1 MPRPYLQ
8 AGLALAALGDGRGGR
23 SRTPRPE
30 LRQFFVRIARRR
42 RSKIARIAVARR
54 LLALAYHALRS
65 ENGCRSYPVNP
76 ATMVE
81 ARSLAVMAS
90 ADGRQFD

>member
-1 MPRPYLQ
+1 MVE
-8 AGLALAALGDGRGGR
+8 AAAHALRD
-23 SRTPRPE
+23 PE

-42 RSKIARIAVARR
+42 GSKIARIAVARR
-54 LLALAYHALRS
+54 LLTLAYHALRS

-81 ARSLAVMAS
+81 ARSLAVVAS
-90 ADGRQFD
+90 ADGR